1 MLMDFVGAAPEAEEP
16 EEPEEEEEVEV
27 TLIDYTAANPNLCM
41 KLPTDGV
48 TLCSDRNRDGS
59 FCRRMDCK
67 SNETA
72 CLCSNGE
79 FITRK

>member
-1 MLMDFVGAAPEAEEP
+1 MLMDFVGPVTEIEEP
-16 EEPEEEEEVEV
+16 EEPEEEEETTV
-27 TLIDYTAANPNLCM
+27 TPIDYTASHPNVCM

-72 CLCSNGE
+72 CLCSNG
-79 FITRK
+79 

>member
-1 MLMDFVGAAPEAEEP
+1 MLMDFVGPAAEMEEP
-16 EEPEEEEEVEV
+16 EEPEEPEEVS
-27 TLIDYTAANPNLCM
+27 TTPAPIDYTASNPNVCM
-41 KLPTDGV
+41 KLPTEGV

-72 CLCSNGE
+72 CLCSNG
-79 FITRK
+79 